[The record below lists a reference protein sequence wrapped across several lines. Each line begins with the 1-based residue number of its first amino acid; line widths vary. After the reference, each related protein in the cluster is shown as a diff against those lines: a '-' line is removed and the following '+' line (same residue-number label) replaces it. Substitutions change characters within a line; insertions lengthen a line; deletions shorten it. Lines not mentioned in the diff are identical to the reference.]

1 MALDG
6 AARTSTGIFLQVLA
20 TFLAALAYVLQ
31 KQAHTMALAGGAG
44 APPATSSPRWRAGL
58 ACMVLVAGIDAFSF
72 SLLDQSTLG
81 AFGAATLAW
90 NIVLARLVLGEALTR
105 TTMVAAALIAVGTVL
120 AVSSSGSAA
129 TDFTL
134 PLILELAEQPR
145 VYAWVVVNAL
155 GIAAAARVLEQAA
168 ALPEGARSPHHD
180 VLFAVLSPVTGGMCM
195 GCALLPCCAPA
206 VPLPP
211 ITCACPTHRPTHP
224 HPPACARTRRF
235 TGWGAKAVSTVLF
248 GGEWE
253 QFGRAPLYGFIVLV
267 AGALAL
273 QVRYLNRGLENADAM
288 RVVPVFQAAI
298 VFSNS
303 MGGII
308 FYGDLLGESA
318 AHQAAFAFGALVSI
332 CGVAVLLCRGGE
344 GGGEGGVHQVL
355 REEGSGSGIGSGS
368 GSGAAGGAAAQGGK
382 LELAVPQSPHSP
394 LLAAAMAPNGAGASP
409 SGPPASGTGERRGY
423 QPV

>member
-1 MALDG
+1 VHG
-6 AARTSTGIFLQVLA
+6 VRAAAVLRA
-20 TFLAALAYVLQ
+20 CCAANPRYLRLP
-31 KQAHTMALAGGAG
+31 HSPPH
-44 APPATSSPRWRAGL
+44 APP
-58 ACMVLVAGIDAFSF
+58 
-72 SLLDQSTLG
+72 
-81 AFGAATLAW
+81 
-90 NIVLARLVLGEALTR
+90 
-105 TTMVAAALIAVGTVL
+105 
-120 AVSSSGSAA
+120 
-129 TDFTL
+129 
-134 PLILELAEQPR
+134 
-145 VYAWVVVNAL
+145 
-155 GIAAAARVLEQAA
+155 
-168 ALPEGARSPHHD
+168 H
-180 VLFAVLSPVTGGMCM
+180 
-195 GCALLPCCAPA
+195 
-206 VPLPP
+206 
-211 ITCACPTHRPTHP
+211 
-224 HPPACARTRRF
+224 PACARTRRF

-344 GGGEGGVHQVL
+344 GSGEGGGHQVL
-355 REEGSGSGIGSGS
+355 REEGSGSGSGS

-394 LLAAAMAPNGAGASP
+394 LLAAAMPPNGAGASP

-423 QPV
+423 KPV